1 MQNQTDELINKLTRL
16 NNINKI
22 KERLEIIDKKLTRI
36 NNIKRQIKNQFTEP
50 EPEDNI
56 TTNVV
61 IGLFGIVGGF
71 LVTQLMKT

>member
-1 MQNQTDELINKLTRL
+1 MQNQTVELLNKLTERFE
-16 NNINKI
+16 NTNK
-22 KERLEIIDKKLTRI
+22 KIIQLR
-36 NNIKRQIKNQFTEP
+36 NIKRQIKNQFTEP
-50 EPEDNI
+50 ETEDNI